1 MFLEYLELQKSFFG
15 DINIRNSIMLGLKE
29 TFDYLDIGLQMAKC

>member
-29 TFDYLDIGLQMAKC
+29 TFDNLDIGLHMAKC

>member
-15 DINIRNSIMLGLKE
+15 DINIRNSIMLVLKE
-29 TFDYLDIGLQMAKC
+29 TFDYLDIGLHMAKC

>member
-29 TFDYLDIGLQMAKC
+29 TFDYSDIGLHMAKC

>member
-1 MFLEYLELQKSFFG
+1 MTFVIYKCVII

-29 TFDYLDIGLQMAKC
+29 TFDYLDIGLHMAKC